1 MIFAITGSTGF
12 LGVHIIHHLLKMGHD
27 VKAIHR
33 SKSSFNEFEL
43 VKNFHNLSPSSY
55 DKLAWHEC
63 ELYDVVR
70 LSEIFQECDYVIH
83 LAGMISY
90 SSKDQTKM
98 IRINQTYTAHVV
110 NAAINSSTKKLL
122 YCSSI
127 AAISKN
133 DTHEIIDENVDWSSE
148 QPHSYYGYTKHLG
161 ENEIWRGQ
169 AEGLSVAIVNP
180 GIILGYGDWQKGS
193 NQLFKNAFKEFWFH
207 SMGVTGFVGVEDVSK
222 MIEKL
227 CLSEVNGERFI
238 LVSENKTFKSVAYK
252 MANVFKKRVPF
263 IEVKG
268 IVYQLIYWLIS
279 IIEFIGLTGMLTR
292 ETVKASIS
300 KNYFSNEKV
309 QAYLNMEFEP
319 VDFVIEQASNGYKKS
334 PSS

>member
-27 VKAIHR
+27 ARAIYR

-43 VKNFHNLSPSSY
+43 VKNYYKLSSSNYDNLI
-55 DKLAWHEC
+55 WREC
-63 ELYDVVR
+63 ELYDVTG

-90 SSKDQTKM
+90 SSKDKTKM
-98 IRINQTYTAHVV
+98 IRVNQAYTAHVV
-110 NAAINSSTKKLL
+110 NAAINSSIKKLL

-133 DTHEIIDENVDWSSE
+133 DIHEIIDENVDWSSE
-148 QPHSYYGYTKHLG
+148 QPHSHYGYTKHLG
-161 ENEIWRGQ
+161 ENEIWRGK
-169 AEGLSVAIVNP
+169 AEGLSVTIVNP

-193 NQLFKNAFKEFWFH
+193 NQLFKNSFKELWFN
-207 SMGVTGFVGVEDVSK
+207 SKGVTGFVGVEDVSK

-227 CLSEVNGERFI
+227 CLSDANGERFI

-252 MANVFKKRVPF
+252 MANAFKKRAPF

-268 IVYQLIYWLIS
+268 ILYQLIYWVIS
-279 IIEFIGLTGMLTR
+279 TIEFIGLSRMLTR

-300 KNYFSNEKV
+300 KNYFSNQKV

-319 VDFVIEQASNGYKKS
+319 VDSVIEQASKWYKES
-334 PSS
+334 PSL